1 LGRVGCAERQASQGA
16 TQASQG
22 AAKASQGAKAAGST
36 DAPSESFDE
45 VTANARAAE
54 RNAAVNIRV

>member
-1 LGRVGCAERQASQGA
+1 MLGSRWLRGAPGIARRHSGITRRRQSIARR
-16 TQASQG
+16 
-22 AAKASQGAKAAGST
+22 KGST